1 MELVDAP
8 MIVRRE
14 FIRLLGGIAAA
25 ALPLPAFAQQGT
37 MPVIGYLG
45 AESPAL
51 FASRL
56 KAFHAG
62 LATLGFVEGRNLA
75 IEYRWAEGDNDR
87 LPALASELV
96 RGNVAVLATPGSLA
110 AALAAK
116 RATAT
121 IPVVFETGADPV
133 ATGLVAGMRQP
144 DGNVTGV
151 TSLNAAVGGKRLEL
165 LHELFPGARSFALL
179 VNPSNPRN
187 AEATVADLQV
197 AAKTLNRELHV
208 LNASMESEL
217 ESAFAGLA
225 KLQAGGLV
233 IANETFF
240 ANRSE
245 QLAELARRYT
255 VPAVHQAREFAVAGG
270 LMSYGGSVAESHG
283 QAGIYAGRILKGE
296 KPGDLPVVQ
305 VTKVEMVV
313 NMKAA
318 KALGI
323 TVPLAMLGRADE
335 VIE

>member
-37 MPVIGYLG
+37 IPVIGYLG

-121 IPVVFETGADPV
+121 IPVVFETGA
-133 ATGLVAGMRQP
+133 ATTQRRSDRRSGAGAQRRASASP
-144 DGNVTGV
+144 ATP
-151 TSLNAAVGGKRLEL
+151 TASSPSA
-165 LHELFPGARSFALL
+165 GA
-179 VNPSNPRN
+179 
-187 AEATVADLQV
+187 T
-197 AAKTLNRELHV
+197 
-208 LNASMESEL
+208 
-217 ESAFAGLA
+217 
-225 KLQAGGLV
+225 
-233 IANETFF
+233 
-240 ANRSE
+240 
-245 QLAELARRYT
+245 
-255 VPAVHQAREFAVAGG
+255 
-270 LMSYGGSVAESHG
+270 
-283 QAGIYAGRILKGE
+283 
-296 KPGDLPVVQ
+296 
-305 VTKVEMVV
+305 
-313 NMKAA
+313 
-318 KALGI
+318 
-323 TVPLAMLGRADE
+323 
-335 VIE
+335 